1 VTGGRHARQAALPPT
16 GYVRDRQPGPGSL
29 VVTVAG
35 ESGGSEAVFD
45 FSALPGPPGLLA
57 ACAAGFAR
65 MAGPDHSWRAA
76 ATCANGYKAIREFLH
91 WAAALGPPPQAP
103 GDITPAVQA
112 QWRLSRPGTVYG
124 RACQLAVRQWLPQVP
139 GVPAAT
145 IAVSARRIPAGPAP
159 NEAAYTREEFGQ
171 IKAAAARTF
180 GAALIRIRA
189 GQEQLLR
196 WQAGEFPRPG
206 LREQYR
212 QTQPETGGYLTG
224 EALDVLQRTGDVPLT
239 RAGHRAVTARHAR
252 ALGGAGPQHTWARL
266 FLTMPETAALAVLL
280 VCDQGWN
287 RSVLDVMTVPDD
299 TPGAGEDGLDI
310 YRAGIVKRRRPARA
324 RYSSANL
331 ADTGPRSSGRLIRQA
346 IEATESARITLAAL
360 GTPTDRLLVSRRD
373 QFRGRQDMFCLGA
386 PPGDSMRRWAAG
398 DGLAD
403 PDGKPLQVSLRRL
416 RRTVQVLIRREPAQ
430 NSQQTHESAYV
441 LRDPA
446 ILPEAEQVTVQGLT
460 DAVSHARATM
470 KMRLLSLWRSRMTTD
485 GMRLISLSD
494 HADDKLDRARQEG
507 QAAPARKHEQYQR
520 ELAAFHRFLADAR
533 QQRDRAWTQR
543 RPLPWLGCAPV
554 VWRLRRAQQPRSP
567 APRLPDRD
575 EGAREG
581 GVHGEQEV
589 ADVLGPAL
597 KDAWALVKGYRNPRG
612 EIDYLLLG
620 PGGLFAVEVKYVNGT
635 FTITRDRWAYVK
647 WLRAPR
653 RLTRP
658 AQRSMSERALRCG
671 RAPVSSARVA
681 AMRGGPFGLPG
692 AAR

>member
-1 VTGGRHARQAALPPT
+1 VTGGRHARRAALPPT

-45 FSALPGPPGLLA
+45 FSALPGPPALLA
-57 ACAAGFAR
+57 ACAAGFAW

-76 ATCANGYKAIREFLH
+76 ATCANGYKAIREFLRL
-91 WAAALGPPPQAP
+91 AAALDPPPQAP

-145 IAVSARRIPAGPAP
+145 VAASARRIPAGPAP

-171 IKAAAARTF
+171 IRAAAARTF

-196 WQAGEFPRPG
+196 WQSGDFPRPG

-252 ALGGAGPQHTWARL
+252 ALGGAGPEHTWARL
-266 FLTMPETAALAVLL
+266 FLTMPEAAALAVLL

-310 YRAGIVKRRRPARA
+310 YRAGIVKRRRPART

-331 ADTGPRSSGRLIRQA
+331 VDTGPGSPGRLIRQA
-346 IEATESARITLAAL
+346 IEATESARIALAAL
-360 GTPTDRLLVSRRD
+360 GTPTGRLLVSRRE

-386 PPGDSMRRWAAG
+386 PPGDSMRRWASGA
-398 DGLAD
+398 GLAG
-403 PDGKPLQVSLRRL
+403 PDGEPLQVSLRRL

-446 ILPEAEQVTVQGLT
+446 ALPEAEHVTAEGLT
-460 DAVSHARATM
+460 DAVSHVRATM
-470 KMRLLSLWRSRMTTD
+470 KMRMLLDAGPGQPATGAASL
-485 GMRLISLSD
+485 
-494 HADDKLDRARQEG
+494 E
-507 QAAPARKHEQYQR
+507 QA
-520 ELAAFHRFLADAR
+520 LAD
-533 QQRDRAWTQR
+533 
-543 RPLPWLGCAPV
+543 
-554 VWRLRRAQQPRSP
+554 
-567 APRLPDRD
+567 
-575 EGAREG
+575 GALDTATGACLE
-581 GVHGEQEV
+581 
-589 ADVLGPAL
+589 
-597 KDAWALVKGYRNPRG
+597 
-612 EIDYLLLG
+612 
-620 PGGLFAVEVKYVNGT
+620 
-635 FTITRDRWAYVK
+635 FTH
-647 WLRAPR
+647 
-653 RLTRP
+653 
-658 AQRSMSERALRCG
+658 S
-671 RAPVSSARVA
+671 
-681 AMRGGPFGLPG
+681 PFGLPG
-692 AAR
+692 QPCAASFLDCLACSNAVATRRHLPRLAWLHRALDELRATVLPATWERDWQAHFLRLTTLLEDNTSAAERQAAARAASAADRELIAGLLSGRYRP